1 MFQPEFEQMER
12 SDLETLQLERLKATL
27 ERISSRNRFYSEK
40 LNNLTSQNIACL
52 EDIQQFPL
60 MTKDDLRKGY
70 PFKYACADHPDFMRI
85 HMSSGTTGTPII
97 NPFTQKDIEQWANLM
112 ARCYVIAGITPQD
125 VVQITPSF
133 GLFNGGFGFHY
144 GAEKLGAM
152 IVPCGAGRSMLQL
165 RFLRDFK
172 VDCLTAISSYP
183 LRLIEVAE
191 KEGFDFDKLKL
202 RVGIFGAEVWSDEI
216 RARIEKKMGIET
228 FDIIGMTETGGVG
241 LGIDCTEHKGI
252 HVWED
257 NYLVEIINPDT
268 GEVMADGEQGEMII
282 TTLNREGLPLIRY
295 RTRDVTSIISREP
308 CACGRTSL
316 RIGRLTG
323 RNDDM
328 LKIKGVNFYPLQ
340 LESILMKKPTIGN
353 HYQIVLEK
361 KQGRDTITV
370 MIETKEEVS
379 SKLLEDIRTEIYDM
393 LGFHVDKLDFL
404 PEGTIPRAPGKAV
417 RVVDKR

>member
-1 MFQPEFEQMER
+1 M
-12 SDLETLQLERLKATL
+12 
-27 ERISSRNRFYSEK
+27 
-40 LNNLTSQNIACL
+40 
-52 EDIQQFPL
+52 
-60 MTKDDLRKGY
+60 LR
-70 PFKYACADHPDFMRI
+70 D
-85 HMSSGTTGTPII
+85 S
-97 NPFTQKDIEQWANLM
+97 
-112 ARCYVIAGITPQD
+112 GITPQD

-144 GAEKLGAM
+144 GAEKQSDGVLAL
-152 IVPCGAGRSMLQL
+152 CGAGRSMLQL

-191 KEGFDFDKLKL
+191 KEQFDFDKLKL

-241 LGIDCTEHKGI
+241 LGIDCAEHSGI

-257 NYLVEIINPDT
+257 DYLVEILLIPIP
-268 GEVMADGEQGEMII
+268 GEMVPDGEIGEMVV

-295 RTRDVTSIISREP
+295 RTRDITSVISREP

-316 RIGRLTG
+316 RIGQLG

-379 SKLLEDIRTEIYDM
+379 STLLEDIRTEIYDM

-417 RVVDKR
+417 RVVDKTVRALTGKIYLLSLFLTDHLW